1 MNCAPYTAVPFLRQR
16 EKCRRANGPQGPNL
30 SLVMQCAASRQA
42 ADQGEDPLH
51 PFGDLRSLEARSLA
65 GPALEVQVPAGTE
78 LIREGEQIG
87 TFYIIRSGD
96 AELSA
101 DGHVAKSLRAGDCF
115 GEIDPVSPAAQR
127 FTITATSPMRLL
139 TFSAF
144 GIARL
149 CSAIPSVRPRIIAS
163 LKQV

>member
-1 MNCAPYTAVPFLRQR
+1 
-16 EKCRRANGPQGPNL
+16 
-30 SLVMQCAASRQA
+30 MQ
-42 ADQGEDPLH
+42 

-78 LIREGEQIG
+78 LIHEGEQIG

-101 DGHVAKSLRAGDCF
+101 DGHVARSLRPGDCF
-115 GEIDPVSPAAQR
+115 GEIDPVAPGPQR

-149 CSAIPSVRPRIIAS
+149 CSAIPAARPRIAAS
-163 LKQV
+163 LQQM

>member
-1 MNCAPYTAVPFLRQR
+1 MR
-16 EKCRRANGPQGPNL
+16 
-30 SLVMQCAASRQA
+30 CAAIGHTE
-42 ADQGEDPLH
+42 DNHPDPLP

-78 LIREGEQIG
+78 LIHEGEQIG

-96 AELSA
+96 ADLSA
-101 DGHVAKSLRAGDCF
+101 HGHVSRSLRPGDCF
-115 GEIDPVSPAAQR
+115 GEIDPVSPAPQR

-149 CSAIPSVRPRIIAS
+149 CSAIPSAGPQIVAS
-163 LKQV
+163 LQRV